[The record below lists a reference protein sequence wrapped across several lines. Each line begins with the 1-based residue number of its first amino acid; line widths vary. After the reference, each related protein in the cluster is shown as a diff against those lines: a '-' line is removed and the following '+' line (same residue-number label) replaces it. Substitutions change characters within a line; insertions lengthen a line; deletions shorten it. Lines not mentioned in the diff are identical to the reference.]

1 MDASTW
7 YADAVATSVLV
18 VGHLINSNLMRTLA
32 VFVVK
37 MKMRKKSNRLP
48 WELGWP
54 ELISIHAWKVPFV
67 SSILDREHKAI

>member
-1 MDASTW
+1 
-7 YADAVATSVLV
+7 
-18 VGHLINSNLMRTLA
+18 MRTLA